1 MSGKRAKPS
10 PWRFLRAAPVVVI
23 AVVVWVLIGFFLL
36 LPGSGG
42 DQAHDWGVDPI
53 PSSSDD
59 EGTSERDSFSAISPE
74 PSTPG
79 TKAPSH
85 PTGGA
90 GGRRLLEQPPA
101 PDLTLSRASTPRQTP
116 TPAPRPTSEA
126 PSPAPTQ
133 RRLRPRAGRQPGQE
147 EGPRQAA
154 RPAAR
159 QALTMAA

>member
-23 AVVVWVLIGFFLL
+23 AVVVWVLIGFFVL
-36 LPGSGG
+36 LPGSGD
-42 DQAHDWGVDPI
+42 DQAHDWGVEPI

-59 EGTSERDSFSAISPE
+59 EGNSERDSFSAISPE
-74 PSTPG
+74 PSAPG

-85 PTGGA
+85 PTA
-90 GGRRLLEQPPA
+90 EPEDAASSKQPPA
-101 PDLTLSRASTPRQTP
+101 PDLTLSRASTSRQTP

-133 RRLRPRAGRQPGQE
+133 AASGHAPDDNPGRKKGHDKPHGPPRDKP
-147 EGPRQAA
+147 
-154 RPAAR
+154 
-159 QALTMAA
+159 